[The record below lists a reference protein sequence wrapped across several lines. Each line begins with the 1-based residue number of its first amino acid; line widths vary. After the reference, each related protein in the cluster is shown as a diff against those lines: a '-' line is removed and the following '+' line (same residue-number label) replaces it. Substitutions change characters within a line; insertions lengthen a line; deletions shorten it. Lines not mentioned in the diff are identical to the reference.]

1 MSVAVLAG
9 DPYDE
14 ALIAQ
19 VHPRDWVNP
28 TPAPWYNLVV
38 LGAGTAGLVAAGGAA
53 QLGARV
59 ALVEE
64 DLMGGDCLN
73 VGCVPS
79 KALIHSARAAWAL
92 REAEAAG
99 ILVDRSAWRVEGRA
113 VFERLRRLR
122 ASIAP
127 HDSARRFA
135 DWGVDVFLGRGRF
148 TGPDRLEVN
157 GATLRFRRAVLATG
171 AGPRPFEVP
180 GADRVE
186 ILTNHTV
193 FALTE
198 LPPRLVIVGGGPI
211 GCELAQAFA
220 RLGSDVTLVGRGPR
234 LLSRDDPEA
243 ADLVAAALRRDGVAL
258 RLGSRIERIE
268 SPNGLTKRLTIRHEH
283 GDQTETID
291 AEAILAAVGR
301 APRVEGIGLEAAGVA
316 FDPVRGAIVDDYLRT
331 TNRAIFAAGDVASP
345 DKFTH
350 AAEAQARLVIRN
362 ALFAPWGLGMGRA
375 SRLVI
380 PHCTYTD
387 PEVAQVGLTEGEA
400 IARGFKLRVLVHEFA
415 EVDRSVVE
423 DETAGFVKLIAAARG
438 DRILGA
444 TIVGRHAGELV
455 GTVTLALTKGLG
467 LAALSRLIVPYPTRS
482 DALRQAAGVAEQ
494 AFLFS
499 PGVHR
504 WTRRWL
510 SWVRG

>member
-1 MSVAVLAG
+1 MTTALLAG
-9 DPYDE
+9 DPHDE

-19 VHPRDWVNP
+19 VRPRDWVNP
-28 TPAPWYNLVV
+28 TPAKMYNLVV

-53 QLGARV
+53 RLGARV
-59 ALVEE
+59 ALIED

-79 KALIHSARAAWAL
+79 KALIRSAHAAWAL

-99 ILVDRSAWRVEGRA
+99 VLVERSSWRVEGRA

-148 TGPDRLEVN
+148 IGPDRLEVN
-157 GATLRFRRAVLATG
+157 GATLRFRKAVLATG
-171 AGPRPFEVP
+171 AGPRPLRVP
-180 GADRVE
+180 GSDQVE
-186 ILTNHTV
+186 ILTNQTV
-193 FALTE
+193 FALRD
-198 LPPRLVIVGGGPI
+198 LPPRLIVAGGGPI

-220 RLGSDVTLVGRGPR
+220 RLGSEVTLVGRVNR
-234 LLSRDDPEA
+234 LLSRDDPA
-243 ADLVAAALRRDGVAL
+243 AANLVAASLQRDGVVL
-258 RLGSRIERIE
+258 RLGTRIERVENVDHAI
-268 SPNGLTKRLTIRHEH
+268 KRMTIRH
-283 GDQTETID
+283 GQDDRIETIE
-291 AEAILAAVGR
+291 AEAILAALGR

-316 FDPVRGAIVDDYLRT
+316 FDPARGAMVDDFLRT

-362 ALFAPWGLGMGRA
+362 ALFAPGGLGMGRA

-380 PHCTYTD
+380 PRCTYTD
-387 PEVAQVGLTEGEA
+387 PEVAQVGLTEPEA
-400 IARGFKLRVLVHEFA
+400 VARGITPRVFVHEFA

-423 DETAGFVKLIAAARG
+423 GEAEGFVKLIAAPRG

-455 GTVTLALTKGLG
+455 GTITLALTEGLG
-467 LAALSRLIVPYPTRS
+467 LAALSRWIVPYPTRS
-482 DALRQAAGVAEQ
+482 DALRQAGGASEQ

-499 PGVHR
+499 PRIHR